1 MSSPEPRTPL
11 DALIVAPHPDD
22 AELGMGGAI
31 VRMMAQ
37 GWTVGILD
45 LTSGEPT
52 PLGSVPVR
60 IAETAA
66 ANAALGDPWR
76 ENLGLPNRSLEPSL
90 DNRRALAAVFRR
102 MRPRLIFAPF
112 WEDAHPDHT
121 AACKLVEDA
130 RFWSKLSKSDIPGT
144 PFHPARILYY
154 FSVHLRIVER
164 PSFVLDVSDQV
175 DAKLAAMRCYR
186 TQLPDPLIESVLD
199 RMRFWGHTVGTRH
212 GEPFASR
219 EPIGLSGLGGL
230 LL

>member
-1 MSSPEPRTPL
+1 ML

-37 GWTVGILD
+37 GWKVGILD

-52 PLGSVPVR
+52 PLGSIPVR
-60 IAETAA
+60 IAETSA
-66 ANAALGDPWR
+66 ANAAMGNPWR
-76 ENLGLPNRSLEPSL
+76 ENLGLPNRSLEPTL
-90 DNRRALAAVFRR
+90 DNRRAMAAVFRR
-102 MRPRLIFAPF
+102 VKPRVIFAPF

-121 AACKLVEDA
+121 AATKLVEDA

-144 PFHPARILYY
+144 PFHPARVLYY

-164 PSFVLDVSDQV
+164 PSFILDVSDQV
-175 DAKLAAMRCYR
+175 EAKIAAMRSYR
-186 TQLPDPLIESVLD
+186 TQLTDPLIESVVD
-199 RMRFWGHTVGTRH
+199 RMRFWGHTIGARY
-212 GEPFASR
+212 GEPYASR